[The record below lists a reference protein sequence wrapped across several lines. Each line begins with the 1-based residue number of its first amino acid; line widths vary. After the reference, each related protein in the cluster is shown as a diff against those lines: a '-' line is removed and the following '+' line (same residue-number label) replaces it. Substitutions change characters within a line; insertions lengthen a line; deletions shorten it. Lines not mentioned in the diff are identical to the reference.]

1 MAKRLR
7 GNADGVVVRNGKVF
21 DPIYIRPLEIK
32 WSAWRDKIRKD
43 TEEAMDLLREK
54 NVVGA
59 MKLMGQQA
67 QETDAWLRGLTENQK
82 EDIQALAR
90 AEMDMLWET
99 IYPSYGDQPL
109 LLSDDWSDFRIRY
122 FELVPLVVAFERV
135 KLSDHERVR
144 FLLTQLEEIGM
155 EKEWL
160 P

>member
-1 MAKRLR
+1 MAKKAR
-7 GNADGVVVRNGKVF
+7 VF
-21 DPIYIRPLEIK
+21 APIYIRPLEIK
-32 WSAWRDKIRKD
+32 WSVWRNKIRKD
-43 TEEAMDLLREK
+43 TEEAMDLLREQ

-67 QETDAWLRGLTENQK
+67 QETDAWLRGLTENQQQ
-82 EDIQALAR
+82 DIQALAR

-99 IYPSYGDQPL
+99 IYPSMGEQPK

-144 FLLTQLEEIGM
+144 ALLTQLEEIGM